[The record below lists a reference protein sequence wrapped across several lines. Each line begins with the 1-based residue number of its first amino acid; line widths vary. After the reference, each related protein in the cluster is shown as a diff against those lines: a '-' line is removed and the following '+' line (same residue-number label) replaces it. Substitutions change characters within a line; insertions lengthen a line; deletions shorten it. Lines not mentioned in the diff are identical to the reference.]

1 MTDYLALF
9 RSMDDGEYDRV
20 NSANTSIFG
29 TYWY

>member
-9 RSMDDGEYDRV
+9 RSMDDCEYARI
-20 NSANTSIFG
+20 NSANPSSFG